1 MQSGL
6 MEQKLSNNRD
16 EGQLRDT
23 RFQKQFCQVVAS
35 SKFLSQTS
43 NNFIGKDKGY
53 LKKFGRKF

>member
-23 RFQKQFCQVVAS
+23 RFQKQFCLVVS
-35 SKFLSQTS
+35 NSKFC
-43 NNFIGKDKGY
+43 
-53 LKKFGRKF
+53 LKPPIISDILINSEASLK